1 MMMKTP
7 VFFILLALVNFS
19 CEAQIIDKEKQIT
32 MAIQAAP
39 PEKQEGATVLG
50 YNEDGDLVTLRE
62 GTNEM
67 ICVADDPNK
76 EGINVVCYHSDLKPF
91 MDRGNALRKEDKRP
105 DEIFAIREKEA
116 ISGILKMPE
125 NPSTLHVL
133 SGNDAKWNPD
143 TEQLENAKLRYVVY
157 IPFATAESTGLPIRP
172 MVPGGP
178 WIMDPGTHR
187 AHIMISPE
195 NE

>member
-1 MMMKTP
+1 MKLP
-7 VFFILLALVNFS
+7 VFLIFIAVLNFS
-19 CEAQIIDKEKQIT
+19 CQAQIADKEKQIA

-39 PEKQEGATVLG
+39 PEKQAGATVYG
-50 YNEDGDLVTLRE
+50 YDKDGEIVLIRE
-62 GTNEM
+62 GANEM
-67 ICVADDPNK
+67 ICVADDPKK
-76 EGINVVCYHSDLKPF
+76 EGISVACYHSDLKPF
-91 MDRGNALRKEDKRP
+91 MDRGNALRKDGKRP
-105 DEIFAIREKEA
+105 DEIFAIREKETVA
-116 ISGILKMPE
+116 GTLQMPK

-133 SGNDAKWNPD
+133 SGNEAKWN
-143 TEQLENAKLRYVVY
+143 TETGKLENAKLRYVVY

-195 NE
+195 N

>member
-1 MMMKTP
+1 MK
-7 VFFILLALVNFS
+7 FSLFIILAAFISFS
-19 CEAQIIDKEKQIT
+19 CEAQIPEKEKQIA
-32 MAIQAAP
+32 MAVQAAP
-39 PEKQEGATVLG
+39 PEKQGGATVLG
-50 YNEDGDLVTLRE
+50 YDENGELITLRE

-76 EGINVVCYHSDLKPF
+76 EGISVVCYHADLKAF
-91 MDRGNALRKEDKRP
+91 MDRGNALRKEWKRP

-116 ISGILKMPE
+116 IAGALKMPE

-133 SGNDAKWNPD
+133 SGKEASWNPETKKLD
-143 TEQLENAKLRYVVY
+143 NAKLRYVVY

>member
-1 MMMKTP
+1 MMKLP
-7 VFFILLALVNFS
+7 ILLFLIALINFS
-19 CEAQIIDKEKQIT
+19 CEAQIPDKEKQIT

-39 PEKQEGATVLG
+39 PEKQSEATVLG
-50 YNEDGDLVTLRE
+50 YNEKGELVTLRE

-76 EGINVVCYHSDLKPF
+76 EGISVVCYHSDLKPF
-91 MDRGNALRKEDKRP
+91 MDRGNALRKEGKRP
-105 DEIFAIREKEA
+105 DEIFAVREKEA
-116 ISGILKMPE
+116 KAGSLKMPK
-125 NPSTLHVL
+125 NPSTLLVL
-133 SGNDAKWNPD
+133 SGKEASWNEEAKK
-143 TEQLENAKLRYVVY
+143 LENATLRYVVY

-195 NE
+195 KQ